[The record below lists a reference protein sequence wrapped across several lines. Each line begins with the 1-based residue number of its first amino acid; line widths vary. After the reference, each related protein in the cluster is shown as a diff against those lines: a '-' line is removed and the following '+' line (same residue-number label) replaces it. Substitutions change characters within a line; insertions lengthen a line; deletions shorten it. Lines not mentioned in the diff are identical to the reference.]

1 MKKLTS
7 LLLTALFTTAGLSAQ
22 DASIYITGNITNVD
36 WTTSNNDN
44 NKCKWN
50 EETQTY
56 DFTGDFSK
64 DGRFRFIT
72 TTSWYPTYTTTNN
85 QHTVISED
93 GTFPIQYDETGRS
106 GEPSFKIAKA
116 GNYTVSVSLENMTMA
131 IKENVPEYPNIY
143 LLGDGTPTGW
153 HPENASD
160 WQMNRDGLT
169 YTWTGPLTHKGGKG
183 RFFFVTSNN
192 YWPRFTSTDVTVN
205 PHSIKPGETYDLKY
219 YETSAAEQTEGWKDP
234 AFSVEEPGV
243 YTITLTLSDDKQ
255 SATFSIVQETICIMG
270 PAVEGNG
277 KWDFGQIN
285 NNPFEMVESGK
296 YQWTG
301 ELKIVEGDGTQDPGL
316 FRIHQKGKWSPC
328 LGSVNDDNNVS
339 AEAATYNLKWY
350 YVNKSFKIAAD
361 GTYTILLDF
370 NADPV
375 MSVSQGSEIVEVPLT
390 ELYLVGSALC
400 GKEGGWSF
408 NDDYV
413 KAMTPT
419 ENPGEFT
426 WTGDLYKT
434 GGQFKFLYK
443 NNSWD
448 GMVASPDDI
457 HFVSGE
463 TYAIVPSQGN
473 PDKKFFVDE
482 DGKYTVL
489 AKTYGENKTVTI
501 TKMGT
506 DGIEAAAAE
515 ANGVK
520 VMGNV
525 VMADGAAVVYDAM
538 GRTVGT
544 IDNGSLTLH
553 AAGIYVVVANG
564 TATKI
569 AVK

>member
-1 MKKLTS
+1 MKKLTLS
-7 LLLTALFTTAGLSAQ
+7 LLTVIFAVLGMNAELYIIGKMTGWDTGKAQLMDEPESGVYTWTGKFSAGDDFKFLLARSWDQ
-22 DASIYITGNITNVD
+22 CWTSD
-36 WTTSNNDN
+36 WTQEKAVLEQVVPGT
-44 NKCKWN
+44 
-50 EETQTY
+50 
-56 DFTGDFSK
+56 
-64 DGRFRFIT
+64 
-72 TTSWYPTYTTTNN
+72 TYTIYFKPQNVAPDSKFVMTNAGTYNVTVDTNN
-85 QHTVISED
+85 Q
-93 GTFPIQYDETGRS
+93 
-106 GEPSFKIAKA
+106 
-116 GNYTVSVSLENMTMA
+116 TMEV
-131 IKENVPEYPNIY
+131 KEAVQEYPDIY
-143 LLGDGTPTGW
+143 MLGDGTPTGW
-153 HPENASD
+153 HPENAD
-160 WQMNRDGLT
+160 QWAMTRDGST

-243 YTITLTLSDDKQ
+243 YTITLTLNPDKQ

-270 PAVEGNG
+270 PAVDGNG

-285 NNPFEMVESGK
+285 NNPFEMIESGK

-301 ELKIVEGDGTQDPGL
+301 DLKIVEGDGTQDPGL

-328 LGSVNDDNNVS
+328 FGSVNDDNNVS
-339 AEAATYNLKWY
+339 AEAANYNLKWY
-350 YVNKSFKIAAD
+350 YVNKSFKIASD
-361 GTYTILLDF
+361 GTYTIQLDL

-375 MSVSQGSEIVEVPLT
+375 MSVSQGSEIVEVPLS
-390 ELYLVGSALC
+390 ELYMVGSALC
-400 GKEGGWSF
+400 GKAGGWSL

-434 GGQFKFLYK
+434 GGEFKFLYK

-448 GMVASPDDI
+448 GMVAYPDDV

-463 TYAIVPSQGN
+463 TYQIVPSKGN
-473 PDKKFFVDE
+473 QDKKFFVDE

-501 TKMGT
+501 TKHTT
-506 DGIEAAAAE
+506 DGIEAATAE

-525 VMADGAAVVYDAM
+525 VMAEGEAVVYDAM

-544 IDNGSLTLH
+544 IANGSLTLP